1 LGWGETI
8 MGTAMYDALDDM
20 LSLLKTKWGTTD
32 KAGTFPE
39 IKIIWDRKVVG
50 LANYT
55 QDTIL
60 LTPKRENVEYFG
72 LYGSDFMHH
81 VDIQIECWTYMSQD
95 RLNDLVKEVTKII
108 KDNIRRTNFVDL
120 MITGSLSQSDT
131 YRNIWKHVL
140 QAKYRKVN
148 PS

>member
-1 LGWGETI
+1 
-8 MGTAMYDALDDM
+8 MGTSMYDSLNDM
-20 LSLLKTKWGTTD
+20 LALLKGSWGTTA

-60 LTPKRENVEYFG
+60 LSPKRENVEYFG
-72 LYGSDFMHH
+72 LYGSDFLHH
-81 VDIQIECWTYMSQD
+81 VDIQIVCWTYMNQD
-95 RLNDLVKEVTKII
+95 RLDDLVKEVTKII
-108 KDNIRRTNFVDL
+108 KNNIRRENFVDL
-120 MITGSLSQSDT
+120 IITGSVSASDT

-140 QAKYRKVN
+140 QAKYRKIN
-148 PS
+148 PA

>member
-1 LGWGETI
+1 
-8 MGTAMYDALDDM
+8 MGTAMYDALNDM
-20 LSLLKTKWGTTD
+20 LALLKGDWGTTA

-60 LTPKRENVEYFG
+60 LTQKKENIQYFG
-72 LYGSDFMHH
+72 LYGSDFLHH
-81 VDIQIECWTYMSQD
+81 VDIQIECWTYMNQD
-95 RLNDLVKEVTKII
+95 RLDDLVKEVTKII
-108 KDNIRRTNFVDL
+108 KNNIRRTDFVDL
-120 MITGSLSQSDT
+120 MITGSISASDT

-140 QAKYRKVN
+140 TAKYRKVY
-148 PS
+148 PE

>member
-1 LGWGETI
+1 

-20 LSLLKTKWGTTD
+20 LSLLKTKWGTTA

-60 LTPKRENVEYFG
+60 LSPKRENVEYFG
-72 LYGSDFMHH
+72 LYGSDFLHH

-95 RLNDLVKEVTKII
+95 RLNNLVKEVTKII

-140 QAKYRKVN
+140 TAKYRKVN
-148 PS
+148 PE

>member
-1 LGWGETI
+1 
-8 MGTAMYDALDDM
+8 MGTSMYDSLNDM
-20 LSLLKTKWGTTD
+20 LALLKGSWGTTA

-60 LTPKRENVEYFG
+60 LSPKRENIEYFG
-72 LYGSDFMHH
+72 LYGSDFLHH
-81 VDIQIECWTYMSQD
+81 VDIQIECWTYMNQD
-95 RLNDLVKEVTKII
+95 RLDDLVKEVTKII
-108 KDNIRRTNFVDL
+108 KNNIRRENFVDL
-120 MITGSLSQSDT
+120 IITGSISASDT
-131 YRNIWKHVL
+131 YRNIWKHIL
-140 QAKYRKVN
+140 TAKYRKVN

>member
-1 LGWGETI
+1 
-8 MGTAMYDALDDM
+8 MGTAMYDSLNDM
-20 LSLLKTKWGTTD
+20 LALLKGDWGTTS

-60 LTPKRENVEYFG
+60 LSPKKENIEYFG
-72 LYGSDFMHH
+72 LYGSDFLHH
-81 VDIQIECWTYMSQD
+81 VDIQIECWTYMNQD
-95 RLNDLVKEVTKII
+95 RLDDLVKEVTKII
-108 KDNIRRTNFVDL
+108 KNNIRRTNFVDL
-120 MITGSLSQSDT
+120 MITGSISASDT

-140 QAKYRKVN
+140 TAKYRKVN
-148 PS
+148 PE